1 MDENSYPDFTFWTTR
16 NDGLATWQDTT
27 GVLRS
32 LWGTKSLEPWFSS
45 KHQHVTAQFLR
56 ISQRFCRI
64 FAPWFVMW
72 WNISQALIWT
82 GPNDMHF
89 LFFEVWIDSNESTLW
104 SQKSEAKHH
113 NLNPTR
119 CQHQIQIC
127 HIQLESQVSTKK
139 RRSISCKISE
149 DLDFDF
155 LDLKTTGLFPHSG
168 FNHDLKKDMSCF
180 FRLGCW

>member
-1 MDENSYPDFTFWTTR
+1 MAQ
-16 NDGLATWQDTT
+16 L
-27 GVLRS
+27 
-32 LWGTKSLEPWFSS
+32 
-45 KHQHVTAQFLR
+45 QFLR

-72 WNISQALIWT
+72 WNIPQALIWT

-89 LFFEVWIDSNESTLW
+89 LFFEVWIDSNESTMW

-113 NLNPTR
+113 NLNPTSY
-119 CQHQIQIC
+119 QNQIQIC
-127 HIQLESQVSTKK
+127 HIQLESKVSAKK

-155 LDLKTTGLFPHSG
+155 LDMNTCGLFPHSG

-180 FRLGCW
+180 FRLGLLIEFDGLIDSEAIQMWQIFGAVQFFKVRSCTQDAVDICGLQER